1 LEKWLLYLNN
11 AEGEEMEEI
20 AMSEPMIRKALTCE
34 HIFTKNAQERRRY
47 ELREKAIMEEQTLIH
62 GAKAE
67 GKAEGKIEGAR
78 EMLHTIMEM
87 KFGDQA
93 VALFPL
99 VAHLNNLD
107 ALERLTRQIFSVNTA
122 EEANELLQKSV

>member
-1 LEKWLLYLNN
+1 
-11 AEGEEMEEI
+11 
-20 AMSEPMIRKALTCE
+20 MSEPMIRKALTCE
-34 HIFTKNAQERRRY
+34 QIFTKNAQERRRY

-62 GAKAE
+62 GA
-67 GKAEGKIEGAR
+67 KAEGKIEGAR

-107 ALERLTRQIFSVNTA
+107 ALERLTRQFFSVNTA